1 MARVDRVGH
10 VVSGDYRDLLTVVA
24 SSAATL
30 TGLLFVAIT
39 VSESSAKARPPV
51 IREFRMAAA
60 LVAFT
65 NSLSVSLYGL
75 VPGTNVGYPA
85 TIVGVI
91 GVLFTA
97 AGVRTTLAH
106 PALREHRRSQL
117 SLIVILLLAF
127 GFELVAG
134 IEVIH
139 NPHRLGALDTIGYVL
154 VASLFVGIFRAWEL
168 VGDWNTG
175 VVSSI
180 ALLIGHKSALP
191 AARPGARSD
200 HAGTA
205 DRDDPSTD
213 PLASGPG
220 RSG

>member
-1 MARVDRVGH
+1 MVQ
-10 VVSGDYRDLLTVVA
+10 GDYRDLLTVIA

-39 VSESSAKARPPV
+39 VSESGAKARPPV

-65 NSLSVSLYGL
+65 NALAVSLYGL
-75 VPGTNVGYPA
+75 VPDTNVGYPA
-85 TIVGVI
+85 TILGVI

-97 AGVRTTLAH
+97 AGIRTTLAH
-106 PALREHRRSQL
+106 PALRQHRRSQL
-117 SLIVILLLAF
+117 SLIIVLLAAF
-127 GFELVAG
+127 GFEFVAG

-139 NPHRLGALDTIGYVL
+139 NPHRMGSLDTIGYVL

-175 VVSSI
+175 VVSSLS
-180 ALLIGHKSALP
+180 LLIGHKSAMP
-191 AARPGARSD
+191 VRGANAPSD
-200 HAGTA
+200 DAGA
-205 DRDDPSTD
+205 DDDPEAV
-213 PLASGPG
+213 PRP
-220 RSG
+220 